1 MIEALALAARLVL
14 AAAFLV
20 AAFGKLADLR
30 GARAAIAG
38 FGFPAWIAAPGAVA
52 LPVVELLVALLL
64 IPGPTAAV
72 GAVAALLLLL
82 GFSGGITRDMARGR
96 EADCGCFGA
105 ARRSA
110 VGASA
115 LLRNLAL
122 AALACLVLVEA
133 LAA

>member
-1 MIEALALAARLVL
+1 VIEALALAARLVL

-20 AAFGKLADLR
+20 AGLGKLADLR

-38 FGFPAWIAAPGAVA
+38 FGFPSWVATPGAVA
-52 LPVVELLVALLL
+52 LPVVEVLVALLL
-64 IPGPTAAV
+64 IPSPTAAV

-82 GFSGGITRDMARGR
+82 GFSGGITRSMARGR
-96 EADCGCFGA
+96 EADCGCFGSA
-105 ARRSA
+105 ARA
-110 VGASA
+110 AAGPGA

-122 AALACLVLVEA
+122 VGLACLVLVEA

>member
-1 MIEALALAARLVL
+1 VIGALALAARLVL
-14 AAAFLV
+14 AAVFLV
-20 AAFGKLADLR
+20 AGIGKLADLR
-30 GARAAIAG
+30 GARGAIAG
-38 FGFPAWIAAPGAVA
+38 YGFPGWIAAPGAVA

-64 IPGPTAAV
+64 IPGPTAAA
-72 GAVAALLLLL
+72 GATAALLLLL
-82 GFSGGITRDMARGR
+82 GFSGGITRSMAGGR

-105 ARRSA
+105 AARTA
-110 VGASA
+110 AGPGA